1 MISIDMNSDLD
12 DQIGQLVRAYRE
24 LPKNIARKHMKA
36 AIGRAVRPFIPVL
49 RKNTPPLSTKR
60 GRPKKG
66 KKKAPRVVFSGG
78 VKQSAGVLR
87 RSVAVRTAAKGMV
100 AYAVLGYRAG
110 FESRK
115 AIWLEF
121 GTKSGIEPRRMVET
135 TMGQI
140 RGKVQ
145 ANLPKELAHALTK
158 AVKDVAPPGTER
170 YRGG

>member
-12 DQIGQLVRAYRE
+12 DQIGELVRAYRE
-24 LPKNIARKHMKA
+24 LPKNLARKHMRA
-36 AIGRAVRPFIPVL
+36 AVGRAVRPFVKDL
-49 RKNTPPLSTKR
+49 RKNTPPLGTKR
-60 GRPKKG
+60 GRPPKG
-66 KKKAPRVVFSGG
+66 KARPNRVVFSGG
-78 VKQSAGVLR
+78 VKKSSGVLR
-87 RSVAVRTAAKGMV
+87 RSVAVRTKAKGWV

-121 GTKSGIEPRRMVET
+121 GTKKGIEPRRMVEK
-135 TMGQI
+135 TMGEV

-158 AVKDVAPPGTER
+158 AVKDVAPPGTGR